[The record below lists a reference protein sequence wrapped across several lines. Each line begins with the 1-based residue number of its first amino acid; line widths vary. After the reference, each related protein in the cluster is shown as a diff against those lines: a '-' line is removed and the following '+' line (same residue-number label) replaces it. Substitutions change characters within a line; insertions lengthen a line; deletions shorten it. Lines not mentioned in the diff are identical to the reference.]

1 METKAY
7 LQSKTIRSLII
18 VFTIVVLNLMGIG
31 EAEVGETI
39 DSMGE
44 MTGERTENI
53 KDILMMFGLGGAAY
67 GRAVADKPL
76 ARKKKVTG

>member
-1 METKAY
+1 
-7 LQSKTIRSLII
+7 
-18 VFTIVVLNLMGIG
+18 MGIG
-31 EAEVGETI
+31 EAEVGQTI

-53 KDILMMFGLGGAAY
+53 KDILMLLGLGGAAY

-76 ARKKKVTG
+76 STKKKVTSTSLTLLS